1 MQRKQ
6 ITLRLP
12 EELVAEL
19 QQISLKTILSLRDL
33 ILLAILNSSYKSL
46 KLHK

>member
-19 QQISLKTILSLRDL
+19 QQISLKTTLSLRDL
-33 ILLAILNSSYKSL
+33 ILLAILNSGHKSL